1 MHSISLPDFATAA
14 PTAACT
20 GARTAPLPTACTA
33 PAQLCQ
39 TSPPH
44 SGQQPAGLPA
54 TCDEHLTPAHC
65 QTLSAAASSRT
76 ALHNT
81 FAKPHPH
88 SLHSLYSTLHSTLCT
103 ALQHLCPAAG
113 QGGGGVQYYFLLF
126 FLQGRGG
133 ELLFECEVGWRGR
146 REDYYDWFFLK
157 RGGEHYLICLERV
170 QARGGG
176 AGGRRG
182 CNIIIYYFFARPEGG
197 EILLFGCEVGWRGG
211 WGRGGRII
219 FIFFC
224 KAGGGS
230 IIFWARSHW
239 KAAGGL
245 EGIGKAERVAKG
257 KWAGGEGGGGEI
269 IIIYLFFV
277 GRGRVIIIISAS

>member
-1 MHSISLPDFATAA
+1 MRSSRTCWFPSTLHKLPLPGMHSISLPDFATAA

-88 SLHSLYSTLHSTLCT
+88 SLHSLYSTLHSTLHSTLCT

-133 ELLFECEVGWRGR
+133 NYCLSARWAEEEGGKIIMI
-146 REDYYDWFFLK
+146 DFFL
-157 RGGEHYLICLERV
+157 RGGE
-170 QARGGG
+170 
-176 AGGRRG
+176 
-182 CNIIIYYFFARPEGG
+182 
-197 EILLFGCEVGWRGG
+197 
-211 WGRGGRII
+211 
-219 FIFFC
+219 
-224 KAGGGS
+224 S
-230 IIFWARSHW
+230 II
-239 KAAGGL
+239 
-245 EGIGKAERVAKG
+245 
-257 KWAGGEGGGGEI
+257 
-269 IIIYLFFV
+269 LF
-277 GRGRVIIIISAS
+277 A